1 MRKNVLRILLPL
13 AMLLTLCATAWATG
27 PQIDT
32 DYYGPL
38 DIFTGEPTQATGSLG
53 QALPTDREWVTNTIQ
68 YDRNERM
75 YIFPVGD
82 SAYTVVRASVMD
94 GMVSNRAVRIVPDAG
109 VQLSLFR
116 NGEKMEDPDLD
127 NVNLVGEYVVY
138 SGTGL
143 QSDDEILRFTV
154 IGEYTNA
161 LMNYSMPDSFQLTEV
176 TCNGEDMY
184 FTRNSVDLSRE
195 GAYVIEYR
203 CVRTDVEYTLQYTA
217 DFTPPVLALAAV
229 ENGIAAGP
237 VDLSDLE
244 RGANIS
250 IWHNGEAM
258 NPTTTLKASGEYDI
272 IVSDAAGNT
281 NNYAFAIRVYFDG
294 NSIVFF
300 LLVLAVLAATAIYV
314 LMSRKNLR
322 VR

>member
-1 MRKNVLRILLPL
+1 MRKNVLRILLSL
-13 AMLLTLCATAWATG
+13 AMLLTLTTAAWATG
-27 PQIDT
+27 PEIDT
-32 DYYGPL
+32 DYFGPL
-38 DIFTGEPTQATGSLG
+38 DTFTGEPTQSTGALG
-53 QALPTDREWVTNTIQ
+53 QTLPTDRVWVTNTVQ

-75 YIFPVGD
+75 YIFPVGN

-94 GMVSNRAVRIVPDAG
+94 GMVSNRAVRIVPDDG
-109 VQLSLFR
+109 VQVSLFR
-116 NGEKMEDPDLD
+116 NGEKMESPDLD
-127 NVNLVGEYVVY
+127 NVNLVGEYVLY

-143 QSDDEILRFTV
+143 QSDKEILRFTV

-161 LMNYSMPDSFQLTEV
+161 LMNYNMPDSFQLTEV
-176 TCNGEDMY
+176 TCNGEDVY

-203 CVRTDVEYTLQYTA
+203 CVRTDVEYTLSYIA

-244 RGANIS
+244 SGANLS
-250 IWHNGEAM
+250 IWHDGEAM
-258 NPTTTLKASGEYDI
+258 NATSTLKASGKYDI
-272 IVSDAAGNT
+272 IVSDAAGNV
-281 NNYAFAIRVYFDG
+281 NNYSFAIRVYFDG

-300 LLVLAVLAATAIYV
+300 LLILAVLAATAIYI
-314 LMSRKNLR
+314 LMSKKNLR